1 MSAPIGNQNAL
12 GNRGGGRKSAYDEY
26 KDARWLS
33 EAWSNPVLIEELKNK
48 IEVERCY
55 SPQEMF
61 LWKALNGDAA
71 ILKCFVG
78 TIFSQKNEQGDSCK
92 EISQEEVEETIK
104 RLVKLEEEERTRSA
118 SG

>member
-33 EAWSNPVLIEELKNK
+33 EAWSSPIFIEELKNK

-71 ILKCFVG
+71 ILKCFVA
-78 TIFSQKNEQGDSCK
+78 TIFSQKAEQDDLR
-92 EISQEEVEETIK
+92 EITQEEVEETIK
-104 RLVKLEEEERTRSA
+104 RLIKIEEEERARS
-118 SG
+118 SS

>member
-33 EAWSNPVLIEELKNK
+33 EAWSSPVLIEKLKNK

-78 TIFSQKNEQGDSCK
+78 TIFSQKTEQDYSWR
-92 EISQEEVEETIK
+92 EVTQEEVEETVR
-104 RLVKLEEEERTRSA
+104 RLVKMEEEEKARS
-118 SG
+118 SS